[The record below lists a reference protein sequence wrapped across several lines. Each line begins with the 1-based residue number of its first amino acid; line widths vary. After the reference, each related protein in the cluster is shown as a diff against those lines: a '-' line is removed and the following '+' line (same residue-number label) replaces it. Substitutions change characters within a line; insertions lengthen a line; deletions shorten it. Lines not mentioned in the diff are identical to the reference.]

1 MLIPFP
7 ELIKKYKINPQ
18 GVFHVGSN
26 TGEPECKW
34 YYDNGVKRTVWI
46 EALPD
51 VYKEMKEIVSK
62 YPKSIAINAC
72 ISDVNGKEVNFN
84 VSSNHGESSSMFEFG
99 SHAVAH
105 PDVTFTKQ
113 IKLKTSRIDSLVI
126 NKGINIRE
134 FDFLNIDL
142 QSAEMLALKGMGD
155 MLRLFSWLYIEVNRG
170 DVYIGSPQFEDICA
184 YVKEFGFELKEVKW
198 TGANWGDAF
207 FEKKHN
213 MNSVF
218 RRQAGKPAMREGIV
232 QNVPQEF
239 MQPIRFPY
247 PPDNELIFETW
258 YYHNYNHS
266 SERLYLPIQ
275 WTGTLVN
282 HNFGNDTSIIERL
295 QKYVDGLDRSKKYY
309 TIHQFDL
316 GCMVDFKDLEV
327 LVFGMA
333 GGRIDYCLP
342 LLSQPHKFEFNNHRT
357 LFATFVGRK
366 THPIRELVFTNLQ
379 HRQGCYIS
387 EAKHDLSA
395 YCSLLASSVFGI
407 CCRGFGN
414 NSFRLQECLQYG
426 AIPVVVSDVRLEP
439 HGIPF
444 ENYGYYI
451 DEKDADRIYEI
462 LQNKTVDEITE
473 KQSKLKY
480 YYDNFFTYDS
490 NKRIILE
497 QLKK

>member
-1 MLIPFP
+1 MLIPFDLLCRKYSIKP
-7 ELIKKYKINPQ
+7 E
-18 GVFHVGSN
+18 GVFHVGANNCAEISQ
-26 TGEPECKW
+26 
-34 YYDNGVKRTVWI
+34 YYANGVKQSVWI
-46 EALPD
+46 EALPE
-51 VYKEMKEIVSK
+51 VYKELKEVISK
-62 YPKSIAINAC
+62 YPKTIGINAC
-72 ISDVNGKEVNFN
+72 VSDVDGKQVEFN
-84 VSSNHGESSSMFEFG
+84 VSSNHGESSSMFDFNTH
-99 SHAVAH
+99 STHH
-105 PDVTFTKQ
+105 PDVTFIDK
-113 IKLKTSRIDSLVI
+113 IKLTTSRIDSLVI
-126 NKGINIRE
+126 KKGINIRE

-142 QSAEMLALKGMGD
+142 QGAELLALKGMGD
-155 MLRLFSWLYIEVNRG
+155 MLRLFKSCYIEVNREELYRG
-170 DVYIGSPQFEDICA
+170 CA
-184 YVKEFGFELKEVKW
+184 MFDEVKIYLEEFGFELKEVKW
-198 TGANWGDAF
+198 TSAGWGDAF
-207 FEKKHN
+207 FQKTQN

-232 QNVPQEF
+232 QNVPEDF
-239 MQPIRFPY
+239 MQAIRFPY
-247 PPDNELIFETW
+247 PPDNLEIFEMW
-258 YYHNYNHS
+258 YYLNYNQPN
-266 SERLYLPIQ
+266 ERLYLPIQ

-316 GCMVDFKDLEV
+316 GCMVGFKDLDI

-444 ENYGYYI
+444 EDYGYYI

-462 LQNKTVDEITE
+462 LQNKTVDEINE